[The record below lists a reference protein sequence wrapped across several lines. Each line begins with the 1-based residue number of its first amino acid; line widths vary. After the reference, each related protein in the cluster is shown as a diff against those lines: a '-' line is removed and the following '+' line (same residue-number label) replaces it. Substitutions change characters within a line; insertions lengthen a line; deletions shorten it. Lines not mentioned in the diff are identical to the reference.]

1 MLLGKRHERCLEKIS
16 NYKCLRFYLHFCMQS
31 CLSPR
36 SVKPTVPFGECQM
49 PSRTQQKQIPIPAA
63 FQTPQ
68 RTPSVASL
76 RASLGLTRKLFSRLT
91 GYSERAIA
99 EWEAGKE
106 QSDSSRQRFTEIHR
120 LHQALVEVLP
130 SEQIGTWLLEP
141 NDVLDRF
148 KPLEVIERGEIDR
161 IWRLLILLGEEQRQ

>member
-1 MLLGKRHERCLEKIS
+1 M
-16 NYKCLRFYLHFCMQS
+16 
-31 CLSPR
+31 
-36 SVKPTVPFGECQM
+36 V
-49 PSRTQQKQIPIPAA
+49 SRPQRKQISMATA
-63 FQTPQ
+63 FQTTQ

-106 QSDSSRQRFTEIHR
+106 LSDSSRQRLTEIHR
-120 LHQALVEVLP
+120 LRQALVEVLP
-130 SEQIGTWLLEP
+130 AEQIGSWLLQP
-141 NDVLDRF
+141 NDMLGGF

-161 IWRLLILLGEEQRQ
+161 VWLLIYSHSPVD